1 MTKYDLAVAY
11 RIYPKVSKVPP
22 VFGHDKYKLSE
33 FCLES
38 FKHSLGTLKVKMF
51 VLLDNCPPEYE
62 KLFEKYFNNDD
73 LEFIKLDGIGNQ
85 ATFSLQIKKLIDQN
99 YSEIVYFAEDDYFYM
114 PEQFIEM
121 VEFLRENDD
130 VDFVS
135 PYDHLDYYCLEIH
148 NYPNYI
154 KATEKRH
161 WRTASSTCLTFLVG
175 KKTLEK
181 TRRIFEKY
189 TMGYSDCAV
198 WFCLT
203 KHAFFKPIKL
213 IRYIIKGERAFASM
227 IIHIWLKFP
236 NEMLFGKRWKLWVP
250 MPTIGI
256 HMERDFLPPTKSSAN
271 FMINEA
277 KK

>member
-38 FKHSLGTLKVKMF
+38 FKQSLGTLKVKMF

-99 YSEIVYFAEDDYFYM
+99 YSEIIYFAEDDYFYM

-135 PYDHLDYYCLEIH
+135 PYDHLDYYTLDIH
-148 NYPNYI
+148 NHPNYI
-154 KATEKRH
+154 KASEKRH
-161 WRTASSTCLTFLVG
+161 WRTGSSTCLTFLTK

-189 TMGYSDCAV
+189 TIGYSDYLI

-203 KHAFFKPIKL
+203 KYAIFNPIKL

-250 MPTIGI
+250 MPTISI
-256 HMERDFLPPTKSSAN
+256 HMERDFLPPTKSLAN